1 MNIKDTDKLY
11 IYERDDKK
19 CFFCGKS
26 LKYNKITL
34 DHYLPKSKKGTTDV
48 FNLVTC
54 CKFCNISKGNK
65 IPKDYKETILNLF
78 LKAVYDNRIDKASLK
93 ISKKELSTELSNV
106 DRVEDLTDHFIFQSN
121 TKRFYIK
128 NNKVYKIVHLVSLS
142 EDNMECLS
150 IPPSI

>member
-11 IYERDDKK
+11 IYERDNKK
-19 CFFCGKS
+19 CFFCGKP

-34 DHYLPKSKKGTTDV
+34 DHYLPKSKKGTNDV

-65 IPKDYKETILNLF
+65 IPKDYKETILYLF
-78 LKAVYDNRIDKASLK
+78 LKAVYDNRINKASLK
-93 ISKKELSTELSNV
+93 ISKKELSDELSNV
-106 DRVEDLTDHFIFQSN
+106 DKVEDLTDHFVFQSN

-128 NNKVYKIVHLVSLS
+128 NNKVYKIVHLASSS
-142 EDNMECLS
+142 ED
-150 IPPSI
+150 ITV

>member
-11 IYERDDKK
+11 IYERDNKR
-19 CFFCGKS
+19 CFFCGKL

-48 FNLVTC
+48 FNLVIC

-93 ISKKELSTELSNV
+93 ISKEELSTELSKV

-121 TKRFYIK
+121 TKRFYVK
-128 NNKVYKIVHLVSLS
+128 NNKVYKIVNLASLS
-142 EDNMECLS
+142 EDNTV
-150 IPPSI
+150 